1 MFAACGLW
9 GQGQSEPASGFAE
22 SGTFALDTGGC
33 DASGSPGT
41 GVSSGFVL
49 NTLGFTNPSSDLNQ
63 TGFASSGGFTLDTSS
78 GTASPAGPQQT
89 GFADS
94 TGFSLDTRNPDPL
107 ANTGFA
113 DSGGFSLDTGG
124 YDGSDQSGYADS
136 GGFPLD
142 TTNGSGSGGSTQ
154 PTNPRSLQSPTPTFR
169 MRSACGSRTKRMRP
183 RPTATFVTGMFRR

>member
-1 MFAACGLW
+1 MHASLTNHPRLGRPRRSRALRVIGCIGLFAACGLW
-9 GQGQSEPASGFAE
+9 GQGQSEPASGFAD
-22 SGTFALDTGGC
+22 SGTFALDTGGFN
-33 DASGSPGT
+33 ASGSPGT

-49 NTLGFTNPSSDLNQ
+49 NTLGFTNPSTDLNQ
-63 TGFASSGGFTLDTSS
+63 TGFASSGGFTLDTSN

-124 YDGSDQSGYADS
+124 YDGSDHGWSHLVSLPASSLGHS
-136 GGFPLD
+136 MLKRLD
-142 TTNGSGSGGSTQ
+142 KGSMEMV
-154 PTNPRSLQSPTPTFR
+154 SL
-169 MRSACGSRTKRMRP
+169 SRDR
-183 RPTATFVTGMFRR
+183 